1 MVLVAALSDIR
12 DTTASSKRFSCPPTP
27 PRPCRRSPSSRTWAG
42 RPRLSSSRHTSS
54 NTASISVVIVFFF
67 ARKKTV
73 KLTLVKDFIMTGL
86 EAEGTKYQVV
96 RYVIEGAHLK

>member
-42 RPRLSSSRHTSS
+42 RPRL
-54 NTASISVVIVFFF
+54 TA
-67 ARKKTV
+67 AP
-73 KLTLVKDFIMTGL
+73 
-86 EAEGTKYQVV
+86 GTPHPTPP
-96 RYVIEGAHLK
+96 ASPW